1 VIKNL
6 TSQLRR
12 PLMLAAA
19 SGVAVAG
26 LTTAIVPAALA
37 VPAVPAHPPRPTTIR
52 LVADQVTQDMISTA
66 NIESD
71 RDETAAGKVIGADGF
86 VCLLPGHKPGSCAA
100 VINLTAGALFFSGKA
115 SKTGASGKI
124 VDGTG
129 KYAGAAGTAVAT
141 SKSASK
147 TLIVIRL
154 RKL

>member
-1 VIKNL
+1 VNKNL

-12 PLMLAAA
+12 PLVLAAA
-19 SGVAVAG
+19 CGVAVAG
-26 LTTAIVPAALA
+26 FATAIVPAALA
-37 VPAVPAHPPRPTTIR
+37 APGHRPRPATIR
-52 LVADQVTQDMISTA
+52 LMALQVTQDMISTA
-66 NIESD
+66 NISSD
-71 RDETAAGKVIGADGF
+71 MDETAAGKVIGADGF

-100 VINLTAGALFFSGKA
+100 AINLTAGALFFSGRA

-124 VDGTG
+124 IDGTG

>member
-1 VIKNL
+1 VNKNL
-6 TSQLRR
+6 TGQLRR
-12 PLMLAAA
+12 ALVLAAA
-19 SGVAVAG
+19 CGVAVAG
-26 LTTAIVPAALA
+26 LATAIVPAALA
-37 VPAVPAHPPRPTTIR
+37 APGHRARPTTIR
-52 LVADQVTQDMISTA
+52 LVALQVTQDMISTA

-115 SKTGASGKI
+115 SKTGAAGKI

-129 KYAGAAGTAVAT
+129 KYAGATGTAVAT
-141 SKSASK
+141 NKSAAK